1 MTRHRRARIAA
12 AVWTVAFAA
21 VLGGAAA
28 VRAERAQTVRAART
42 AGLLAETDAA
52 VYRLAEDAGDGMLA
66 YHRAMTASECAARAG
81 ETPAAEAFAELGEII
96 RQRGIDR
103 APVRE
108 TVEAYFRGTLPDPA
122 REDAGRSDVLPES
135 VLPPGAANKA
145 EAAAKR
151 IVGERAVLSRG
162 TVRPGEKLLF
172 TASNAYVL
180 VDARTGEPVEFSLS
194 LAPGE
199 DRLDARSCADA
210 ARQFLRESCP
220 SADTEEADARVTFP
234 EPGFAWVRLP
244 GASVRV
250 RRDTGKV
257 VGLVRA

>member
-1 MTRHRRARIAA
+1 MTGMTRHRRARIAA

-81 ETPAAEAFAELGEII
+81 ETPAAEAWAAHG
-96 RQRGIDR
+96 
-103 APVRE
+103 
-108 TVEAYFRGTLPDPA
+108 
-122 REDAGRSDVLPES
+122 DAGRSDVLPES